1 MTHRF
6 VIRGHWAFKIQLFWA
21 YNNLAPKSYARWWRN
36 TLPRGS
42 HQMYRRFQK
51 KNSAFET
58 ILSQM
63 NPVHKHTHTQ
73 TIFYFSTICF
83 NTILLSTT
91 RFPKLSLPKSFLDHP
106 LYPSQGNRHKRLTS
120 SLFKMPLNNPL
131 FCIQISYNLGVVY
144 MLAEIIH
151 PWYGTLY
158 NASSVLYDLASK
170 VRNTSAMCFI
180 NH

>member
-1 MTHRF
+1 MVTKYIASREPPDVSPF
-6 VIRGHWAFKIQLFWA
+6 
-21 YNNLAPKSYARWWRN
+21 PKKKFCFRN
-36 TLPRGS
+36 HLEPDESSPQT
-42 HQMYRRFQK
+42 
-51 KNSAFET
+51 
-58 ILSQM
+58 
-63 NPVHKHTHTQ
+63 HTHTQ

-151 PWYGTLY
+151 P
-158 NASSVLYDLASK
+158 
-170 VRNTSAMCFI
+170 
-180 NH
+180 